1 MTEKKTTA
9 TVRMA
14 SPFAAVID
22 INGELNSFTEKTLTD
37 AYDQAAAQKIQKII
51 LNFTGL
57 TYMNSF
63 GIGMLVTLLI
73 RARRQGKVLVAY
85 GLTDHY
91 KGIFDLTRLNQVIPV
106 YESEEIALARTDP
119 MDLPEREY

>member
-1 MTEKKTTA
+1 
-9 TVRMA
+9 MA
-14 SPFAAVID
+14 NPFAAVID
-22 INGELNSFTEKTLTD
+22 INGELNSFTEKVLTN
-37 AYDQAAAQKIQKII
+37 AYEEAAGKNIQKII

>member
-9 TVRMA
+9 TIRMA
-14 SPFAAVID
+14 NPFAAVID
-22 INGELNSFTEKTLTD
+22 INGELNSFTEKVLTN
-37 AYDQAAAQKIQKII
+37 AYEEAAGKNIQKII

-73 RARRQGKVLVAY
+73 RARRQGKELVAY

-91 KGIFDLTRLNQVIPV
+91 KGVFDLTRLNQVIPV
-106 YESEEIALARTDP
+106 YESEAVALARSTP
-119 MDLPEREY
+119 EDLPEREY